1 MNWIIRQIAKITLIG
16 KLVEKLGPKVPV
28 IFIVISLIFAAF
40 YIPYEYENFL
50 EFRTKYPDDKIGLIL
65 NLARPIIINL
75 ILIIFIISAFSAEKE
90 RKERI
95 EREEAERQRKEA
107 EALARK
113 EEAMRKLDELKKSPV
128 GKATGIVAT
137 KEGIGAIG
145 GGAIGAALGGS
156 LGVAG
161 KIVGIGVALN
171 GGIVLAGIGA
181 VVGFFCIIICQI
193 KRVGIFHEEFFAPH
207 YTKSWSYLI
216 SKLPLYMVKNLW
228 K

>member
-1 MNWIIRQIAKITLIG
+1 MNWLIRQIARITLIG

-28 IFIVISLIFAAF
+28 IFIFIALIFSAF

-50 EFRTKYPDDKIGLIL
+50 EFKQKYPEDNIGLIL
-65 NLARPIIINL
+65 NLLRPVIINI
-75 ILIIFIISAFSAEKE
+75 ILIVLVVSAFGAEKE
-90 RKERI
+90 RKKRI
-95 EREEAERQRKEA
+95 AMEEAERQRKEA
-107 EALARK
+107 EALAMK
-113 EEAMRKLDELKKSPV
+113 QEAIKKLNELKKSPV
-128 GKATGIVAT
+128 GKATGIVTT

-171 GGIVLAGIGA
+171 GGIVLAGVGA
-181 VVGFFCIIICQI
+181 LVGFLGVKAFKKNKDEKSEKEKI
-193 KRVGIFHEEFFAPH
+193 KAYGEKINQETRD
-207 YTKSWSYLI
+207 
-216 SKLPLYMVKNLW
+216 KN

>member
-1 MNWIIRQIAKITLIG
+1 MPDEAPPEGEMLESQAIDQGARDAEIAELQD
-16 KLVEKLGPKVPV
+16 KLNSVTK
-28 IFIVISLIFAAF
+28 S
-40 YIPYEYENFL
+40 YEDL
-50 EFRTKYPDDKIGLIL
+50 
-65 NLARPIIINL
+65 RPHADR
-75 ILIIFIISAFSAEKE
+75 AFSAQKE

-95 EREEAERQRKEA
+95 ERAEAERQRKEA

-181 VVGFFCIIICQI
+181 VVGFLGVKAFKKNKTEKAEHQKI
-193 KRVGIFHEEFFAPH
+193 KDYGEKINEE
-207 YTKSWSYLI
+207 TRN
-216 SKLPLYMVKNLW
+216 KN

>member
-1 MNWIIRQIAKITLIG
+1 MNWLIRQIARITLIG

-28 IFIVISLIFAAF
+28 IFIFIALIFSAF

-50 EFRTKYPDDKIGLIL
+50 EFKQKYPEDKIGLIL
-65 NLARPIIINL
+65 NLLRPVIIN
-75 ILIIFIISAFSAEKE
+75 IVLIILVVSAFGAEKE
-90 RKERI
+90 RKKRI
-95 EREEAERQRKEA
+95 EMEEAERQRKEA
-107 EALARK
+107 EALAMK
-113 EEAMRKLDELKKSPV
+113 QEAIKKLNELKKSPV
-128 GKATGIVAT
+128 GKATGIVTT

-171 GGIVLAGIGA
+171 GGIVLAGVGA
-181 VVGFFCIIICQI
+181 LVGFLGVKAFKKNKDEKSEKEKI
-193 KRVGIFHEEFFAPH
+193 KAYGEKINQETRD
-207 YTKSWSYLI
+207 
-216 SKLPLYMVKNLW
+216 KN